1 MEENSPSVLCIDNIQ
16 QLCSKEQN
24 KRPQGSCINTLCVNI
39 DKSINKDFVFI
50 ATTSAPEKLDVLTKP
65 GRFYKLIKINNPTEE
80 QRFQMLTKILV
91 GYENS
96 LT

>member
-1 MEENSPSVLCIDNIQ
+1 M
-16 QLCSKEQN
+16 
-24 KRPQGSCINTLCVNI
+24 CVNI

-80 QRFQMLTKILV
+80 QRF
-91 GYENS
+91 
-96 LT
+96 